1 MDYGKYMHNK
11 LRDNRIEKQYSDL
24 LHIKHI
30 QLPEEIIH
38 TIHHHYKYDDI
49 KKLSRE
55 HYRTEVMRELRFKMY
70 YSKPM
75 YKYWKECYKQK
86 ILYN

>member
-1 MDYGKYMHNK
+1 MDYGKYMQNK

-30 QLPEEIIH
+30 DLPEEIIH
-38 TIHHHYKYDDI
+38 TIHHHYKYDEI
-49 KKLSRE
+49 EKLSRE
-55 HYRTEVMRELRFKMY
+55 HYRTEVMRELRFITWH
-70 YSKPM
+70 SKTM
-75 YKYWKECYKQK
+75 YKYWKELHKAQ